1 MSGGGGVL
9 GAGSSYHRFVHSAME
24 QTRLRTALAPHPSQ
38 EKFKCIKAND
48 DSTVFGALSFSAP
61 KVRLLRSLTIE
72 KENSVQ
78 VLDFAAFSEPEYDLP
93 IFCANAFT
101 SPVQSIVVLD
111 LNPLYDITLYK
122 DYKEKYFR
130 NLMPLIQKYSERK
143 CSFCHGV
150 ARLRA
155 SH

>member
-24 QTRLRTALAPHPSQ
+24 QTRLRTALAPHPS
-38 EKFKCIKAND
+38 
-48 DSTVFGALSFSAP
+48 
-61 KVRLLRSLTIE
+61 
-72 KENSVQ
+72 Q